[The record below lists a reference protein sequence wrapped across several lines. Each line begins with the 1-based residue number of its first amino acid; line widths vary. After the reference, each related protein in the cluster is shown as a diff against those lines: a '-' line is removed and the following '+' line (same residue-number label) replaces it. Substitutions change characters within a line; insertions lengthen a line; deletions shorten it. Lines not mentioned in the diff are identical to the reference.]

1 MAVKRDY
8 YDVLGVPRTASDEDI
23 KKAYRKLAFQYHPD
37 RNHQTGAEDKFK
49 EINEAYEVLS
59 DPQKRSTYD
68 QFGHAGTG
76 DVFGRGFE
84 GFGMGGLGDIFDAFF
99 GGASTK
105 RGPQHGA
112 DLHQR
117 LTISFE
123 EAVFGS
129 EKKIGV
135 TRTENCPRC
144 HGSGSE
150 PGSSPVTCPNCNGS
164 GQIRRVNQSLFGRF
178 VNIITCE
185 RCRGEGKVISK
196 PCSECKG
203 NGQVQAHRQIM
214 VQIPA
219 GVEDGS
225 QIFLRGQGKAGSL
238 GGAPG
243 NLYVSLSVEPH
254 SIFQRDNHDIIFDLP
269 INFVQAALGDKV
281 EVPTLDGHA
290 KINIDPGTQSGKT
303 VRLKGKGVPHL
314 QDGDRGDEVVR
325 LWVVTP
331 KSLDEQQRQL
341 FQELAKTLGKAEL
354 PKDKE
359 GKGFFERIREALGG
373 KA

>member
-1 MAVKRDY
+1 MAIKRDY
-8 YDVLGVPRTASDEDI
+8 YDVLGVPRSASDEEI

-37 RNHQTGAEDKFK
+37 RNHEASAEDKFK

-68 QFGHAGTG
+68 QFGHASTG
-76 DVFGRGFE
+76 DIFDRGFE
-84 GFGMGGLGDIFDAFF
+84 GFEDGGVGAIFHAFF

-105 RGPQHGA
+105 RGPQRGT
-112 DLHQR
+112 DLQQR

-129 EKKIGV
+129 EKKIEV
-135 TRTENCPRC
+135 NRTENCPSC

-150 PGSSPVTCPNCNGS
+150 PGFSPVTCPNCNGN
-164 GQIRRVNQSLFGRF
+164 GQLKHVNQSLFGRF

-185 RCRGEGKVISK
+185 RCQGEGKVISK
-196 PCSECKG
+196 PCSKCQG
-203 NGQVQAHRQIM
+203 NGQVQVRRKIM
-214 VQIPA
+214 IEIPA

-225 QIFLRGQGKAGSL
+225 QICLRGQGRAGSW

-243 NLYVSLSVEPH
+243 NLFVTLSVEPH
-254 SIFQRDNHDIIFDLP
+254 PVFQRDNHDIIYDLP
-269 INFVQAALGDKV
+269 INFAQAALGDKV
-281 EVPTLDGHA
+281 EVPTLNGHA
-290 KINIDPGTQSGKT
+290 KISIEPGTQSGRM

-314 QDGDRGDEVVR
+314 RDGGCGDEVVR

-331 KSLDEQQRQL
+331 KSLDEQQQRL
-341 FQELAKTLGKAEL
+341 FQELAKTLGKAES

-359 GKGFFERIREALGG
+359 GKGFSERIREALGG

>member
-1 MAVKRDY
+1 MAIKRDY

-23 KKAYRKLAFQYHPD
+23 KKAYRKLAFQCHPD
-37 RNHQTGAEDKFK
+37 RNHETGAEDKFK

-76 DVFGRGFE
+76 DVFGA
-84 GFGMGGLGDIFDAFF
+84 GGLGDIFDAFF

-105 RGPQHGA
+105 RGPQRGA

-129 EKKIGV
+129 EKKLEV
-135 TRTENCPRC
+135 NRSEHCPRC
-144 HGSGSE
+144 HGSGGE
-150 PGSSPVTCPNCNGS
+150 PGSSPVTCPNCNGN
-164 GQIRRVNQSLFGRF
+164 GQLKRVNQSLFGRF

-185 RCRGEGKVISK
+185 RCQGEGKIISK
-196 PCSECKG
+196 PCSKCQG

-214 VQIPA
+214 VEIPA

-238 GGAPG
+238 GGTPG
-243 NLYVSLSVEPH
+243 NLYISLSVESH
-254 SIFQRDNHDIIFDLP
+254 SFFQRDNHDIIFDLP
-269 INFVQAALGDKV
+269 INFAQAALGDKV
-281 EVPTLDGHA
+281 EVPTLDGHT
-290 KINIDPGTQSGKT
+290 KINIDPGTQTGKT

-314 QDGDRGDEVVR
+314 QDGGCGDEVVR

-331 KSLDEQQRQL
+331 KSLDEQQQQL
-341 FQELAKTLGKAEL
+341 FQDLAKTLGKAEL